1 MFFELKAS
9 STALLNLGKRYLEAK
24 LDFKHCVESHFS
36 VWRCKSVHASCE
48 RVFCIRSCVMA

>member
-24 LDFKHCVESHFS
+24 LDFKHMRGVSFFS
-36 VWRCKSVHASCE
+36 L
-48 RVFCIRSCVMA
+48 